1 MPSIQSISLAF
12 IALLATTNAI
22 TVSDG
27 GAAGGC
33 PGGCC
38 IPACNVI
45 AFGEGDDLGAFGT
58 ASFADTC
65 KQNYDRK
72 NGGTVDLGDD
82 HQATWVYEGED
93 KVFLDVFRKSDKKY
107 NRFEITNCQLA
118 STGGSQCAPSGGGC
132 DAKLILVE
140 QQG

>member
-1 MPSIQSISLAF
+1 M
-12 IALLATTNAI
+12 N
-22 TVSDG
+22 
-27 GAAGGC
+27 
-33 PGGCC
+33 
-38 IPACNVI
+38 

-58 ASFADTC
+58 ASFLDTC

-82 HQATWVYEGED
+82 HQASWVYEGED

-118 STGGSQCAPSGGGC
+118 TTGGSQCAPSGGGC
-132 DAKLILVE
+132 VSCERSSVGSVLMGACRMPS
-140 QQG
+140 